1 MKLLYGIAALS
12 KKKNCDINLDSVTGT
27 YCGKLPSN
35 VETTLTLNVDGIYLL
50 TRKFKEKTER
60 TGKKTRGTFQGL
72 DGNILM
78 LVHPSSGDNKFY
90 EMSDAS
96 SIIQINSFGNVP
108 K

>member
-1 MKLLYGIAALS
+1 MYGIAALS
-12 KKKNCDINLDSVTGT
+12 KKKNCDISLDSVTGT

-60 TGKKTRGTFQGL
+60 TEKTRGTFQGL

-78 LVHPSSGDNKFY
+78 LVHPSSGDNIFY

>member
-12 KKKNCDINLDSVTGT
+12 KKKNCDISLDSVTGT

-60 TGKKTRGTFQGL
+60 TEKTRGTFQGL

-78 LVHPSSGDNKFY
+78 LVHPSSGDNIFY

>member
-1 MKLLYGIAALS
+1 MYGIAALS

-60 TGKKTRGTFQGL
+60 TEK
-72 DGNILM
+72 
-78 LVHPSSGDNKFY
+78 NKRYFPR
-90 EMSDAS
+90 A
-96 SIIQINSFGNVP
+96 
-108 K
+108 

>member
-1 MKLLYGIAALS
+1 MLKCHFRSAKVPLLYIQ
-12 KKKNCDINLDSVTGT
+12 C
-27 YCGKLPSN
+27 
-35 VETTLTLNVDGIYLL
+35 
-50 TRKFKEKTER
+50 
-60 TGKKTRGTFQGL
+60 TFQGL

>member
-12 KKKNCDINLDSVTGT
+12 KKKNCDISLDSVTGT

-50 TRKFKEKTER
+50 TRKFKEKNGTNR
-60 TGKKTRGTFQGL
+60 KKTRGTFQGL

-78 LVHPSSGDNKFY
+78 LVHPSSGDNIFY

-96 SIIQINSFGNVP
+96 SIIQKNSFGNVP

>member
-12 KKKNCDINLDSVTGT
+12 KKKNCDISLDSVTGT

-60 TGKKTRGTFQGL
+60 TEKTRGTFQGL

-78 LVHPSSGDNKFY
+78 LVHPSSGDNIFY
-90 EMSDAS
+90 EMSDVS

>member
-1 MKLLYGIAALS
+1 MYGIAALS
-12 KKKNCDINLDSVTGT
+12 KKKNCDISLDSVTGT

-60 TGKKTRGTFQGL
+60 TEKTRGTFQGL
-72 DGNILM
+72 DVNILM
-78 LVHPSSGDNKFY
+78 LVHPSSGDNIFY

>member
-12 KKKNCDINLDSVTGT
+12 KKKNCDISLDSVTGT

-60 TGKKTRGTFQGL
+60 TEKTRGTFQGL

-78 LVHPSSGDNKFY
+78 LVHPSSGDNIFY

-96 SIIQINSFGNVP
+96 SIIQINSFGNVL

>member
-12 KKKNCDINLDSVTGT
+12 KKKNCDISLDSVTGT

-60 TGKKTRGTFQGL
+60 TEQ
-72 DGNILM
+72 
-78 LVHPSSGDNKFY
+78 NKRDFP
-90 EMSDAS
+90 MAGRQHIDAWT
-96 SIIQINSFGNVP
+96 SFDW
-108 K
+108 

>member
-1 MKLLYGIAALS
+1 MYGIAALS
-12 KKKNCDINLDSVTGT
+12 KKKNCDISLDSVTGT

-60 TGKKTRGTFQGL
+60 TEKTRGTFQGL

-78 LVHPSSGDNKFY
+78 LVHPSSGDNIFY

-96 SIIQINSFGNVP
+96 SIIQINSFGNVL